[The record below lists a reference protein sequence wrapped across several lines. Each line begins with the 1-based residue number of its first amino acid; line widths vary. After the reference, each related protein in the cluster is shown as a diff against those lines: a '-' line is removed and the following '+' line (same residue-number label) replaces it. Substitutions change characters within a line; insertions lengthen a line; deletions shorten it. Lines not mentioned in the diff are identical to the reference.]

1 MTAFLL
7 LLVGL
12 PAGIL
17 ALALVLFRIFEE
29 EEAGRP

>member
-17 ALALVLFRIFEE
+17 ALALVLFRLYEE
-29 EEAGRP
+29 EEEERA